1 MSEEAHRAFACFG
14 GTATVHVRGDGTA
27 DGEEA
32 ADRARRRLLDA
43 HDRLSRFLEDSE
55 LTLLNRDPRREVPA
69 SPLLRQLAATVR
81 RAGMLSG
88 GLVDATLLDEL
99 EGAGYRDSMDGV
111 EGPSISR
118 SPRGAG
124 RRPARPNPAQRW
136 REIHVDEA
144 AGTIARPPGLAIDSG
159 GIAKGLVADLVGA
172 ELGGRR
178 AYAVDCC
185 GDIRIGGTAGLERPV
200 LVGDPFGGDPI
211 HELSLTDGAI
221 ATTGIGRRRWIGTDG
236 EAAHHLLDPQ
246 SGEPAF
252 TGIVQATAIAPSGV
266 LAEVY
271 AKAALLS
278 GPAGA
283 AAWLPHGGVTVD
295 DGGTVELVDAG
306 RPLPEAVAAP

>member
-1 MSEEAHRAFACFG
+1 MSEEAHRAFSCFG
-14 GTATVHVRGDGTA
+14 GAASVHVRGDGAA

-32 ADRARRRLLDA
+32 ADSARRRLLDA
-43 HDRLSRFLEDSE
+43 HVRLSRFLEDSE
-55 LTLLNRDPRREVPA
+55 LTLLNRDPRRVVPA
-69 SPLLRQLAATVR
+69 SPLLRRLAATVR

-88 GLVDATLLDEL
+88 GLVDATLLHEL
-99 EGAGYRDSMDGV
+99 EAVGYRDSMEGV
-111 EGPSISR
+111 EAPSMRPSLE
-118 SPRGAG
+118 GAP
-124 RRPARPNPAQRW
+124 RRPARPHPAQRW
-136 REIHVDEA
+136 REIHVDET

-211 HELSLTDGAI
+211 HELSLSAGAI
-221 ATTGIGRRRWIGTDG
+221 ATTGIGRRRWIGPDG
-236 EAAHHLLDPQ
+236 EAAHHLLDPC

-252 TGIVQATAIAPSGV
+252 TGIAQATAIAPSGV
-266 LAEVY
+266 LAEVH

-283 AAWLPHGGVTVD
+283 AAWLPYGGVIVD
-295 DGGTVELVDAG
+295 DGGAVELVQAG
-306 RPLPEAVAAP
+306 RPLPEPVAVP

>member
-14 GTATVHVRGDGTA
+14 GTATVHVSGDDTA

-43 HDRLSRFLEDSE
+43 HRRLSRFLEDSE
-55 LTLLNRDPRREVPA
+55 LSLLNRDPRRAVPA
-69 SPLLRQLAATVR
+69 SPLLRRLAATVS

-88 GLVDATLLDEL
+88 GLVDATLLHEL
-99 EGAGYRDSMDGV
+99 EVAGYRDSMEGV
-111 EGPSISR
+111 EGPSVER
-118 SPRGAG
+118 SGE
-124 RRPARPNPAQRW
+124 RRPARPHPQQRW
-136 REIHVDEA
+136 REIHVDKA
-144 AGTIARPPGLAIDSG
+144 AGTISRPPGLAIDSG

-185 GDIRIGGTAGLERPV
+185 GDIRIGGTAGLERPI

-211 HELSLTDGAI
+211 HELCLSEGAI

-236 EAAHHLLDPQ
+236 EAAHHLLDPF

-252 TGIVQATAIAPSGV
+252 TGIAQATAIAPSGV

-283 AAWLPHGGVTVD
+283 AAWLPHGGVIVD
-295 DGGTVELVDAG
+295 EGGAVELVESA
-306 RPLPEAVAAP
+306 RPLPQAVVAP